1 MPRSESIAGNSLH
14 ALRYTNIFVPCG
26 FCGMHDNASELL
38 KRIRERLRV
47 TARRMTLA
55 EFLFGCVLTAGA
67 IAGLWLAATLI
78 EAGWRLDAPPRTVL
92 LQIVGWTA
100 LGLLAWFPGRPL
112 LILSGLL
119 RDRPLHAV
127 AREIGQRMP
136 RIGDRLVNLLDLS
149 EGRHSKAPPPLLDQA
164 VRMLGAEV
172 EAVSFETIADFSKA
186 KRSLRFAVIP
196 LVLLLAFLAAAP
208 GTFMGASARLLSPG
222 VRFDRPAPFQL
233 DVTPGDVEIA
243 KGASLAI
250 EARATGTARPEFV
263 EIAIRRENEDH
274 VETFRLREDS
284 SGAFRHEIEN
294 VRRPLR
300 YRVAAAPVAS
310 AWHRVSVVDYPL
322 VRSLRIGLRPPAYAG
337 LPAQQLD
344 PDRGDVSGL
353 PGTRVTL
360 DLVLG
365 GSETVRARLAFDDG
379 ASAPLEIHDGR
390 AAGAFAITRNG
401 SYRIVLE
408 NARGVQNHAPIEY
421 AISAEEDRAPSIAL
435 ARPEPDALL
444 DETLQRTLEG
454 SIRDDYGFHD
464 LALFYRL
471 SESRFGAP
479 SDAFEKISLPLPDP
493 RLPDQRLAYDW
504 LIGETTSLDPVPGD
518 VIEYFVRVRDNDA
531 WAGYKAAQT
540 PPRYLRMPSLA
551 ERYESLREEQEGI
564 ESRLLDIMDEAEQLD
579 EQFDKLRDE
588 VRNKQRADWQE
599 QRQLEQIEQRHERME
614 EQVNDLAE
622 QVESMNRAAERN
634 NLLSEETLSLYREMQ
649 QVVEEIDSPELR
661 EAMAQLQ
668 EAIANMDLTQ
678 IQEAV
683 EQFEFSETQ
692 YRERLER
699 TLELFKNLRAQQ
711 SLEEAARRA
720 EELAR
725 QQERM
730 EEETAGLAQQ
740 QETENPSEE
749 TGEGSEADEANEAD
763 APSEQAPE
771 TPAGENES
779 GASEEPSGQERLA
792 ERQESAVEEMQQLE
806 ELMQEAQRRIE
817 EMQRGPARDMQQL
830 NRSMQE
836 QDMPR
841 QLQENADQLRSD
853 QLDEAQSGQQQM
865 QQWLRRLQNDLTNMQ
880 QGMQGA
886 QRQVNLAGLR
896 RALGDVLTLSQEQ
909 EALRKNLLEHVSN
922 QPSLR
927 EDARLQDALSAGF
940 ATVIDSLRSLAKNI
954 PQLSREA
961 QRLSGQALMEME
973 HATSAMTERSVGEAG
988 GHQTASMMHLNELAL
1003 LLAGVLDQ
1011 LMNQQGSGGGGSM
1024 QQVLQQMQQMAQQQQ
1039 QLNQQIQ
1046 QFLNDMQ
1053 GSRLGNDMERRLE
1066 QMRAQ
1071 QQAIRDQLG
1080 QVRRNPE
1087 ARGKL
1092 LGDLDKI
1099 ADDMEETL
1107 RELEARR
1114 VAPRTI
1120 ERQRQILQRLLDAR
1134 RSMHERG
1141 HERRREAREG
1151 QDAPRAAPPDA
1162 LPEDPADK
1170 LHRDLIRALESGYAP
1185 DFEERIRRYFEMLQR
1200 ERQEP

>member
-1 MPRSESIAGNSLH
+1 
-14 ALRYTNIFVPCG
+14 
-26 FCGMHDNASELL
+26 MHDNASELL
-38 KRIRERLRV
+38 KRIRGRLRA

-78 EAGWRLDAPPRTVL
+78 EAGWRLDATPRTVL

-172 EAVSFETIADFSKA
+172 EAVSFETVADFSKA
-186 KRSLRFAVIP
+186 KRSLRFAAIP
-196 LVLLLAFLAAAP
+196 VVLLLAFLAAAP
-208 GTFMGASARLLSPG
+208 GTFTGASARLLSPG
-222 VRFDRPAPFQL
+222 VQFDRPAPFQL

-250 EARATGTARPEFV
+250 EARATGTARPDAV

-274 VETFRLREDS
+274 IETFRLREDS

-322 VRSLRIGLRPPAYAG
+322 VRSLRIALRPPAYAG

-379 ASAPLEIHDGR
+379 ASAPLEINDGR
-390 AAGAFAITRNG
+390 AAGAFAITRSG

-435 ARPEPDALL
+435 ARPEADALL

-479 SDAFEKISLPLPDP
+479 SDAFEKIPLPLPDP

-551 ERYESLREEQEGI
+551 ERYESLREEQEGV

-579 EQFDKLRDE
+579 EQFDELRDE
-588 VRNKQRADWQE
+588 VRNKQRADWEE
-599 QRQLEQIEQRHERME
+599 QRQLEQIEQRHRRME

-730 EEETAGLAQQ
+730 EEETAELAQQ
-740 QETENPSEE
+740 QETENLSEE
-749 TGEGSEADEANEAD
+749 TGEGSEENEAD

-771 TPAGENES
+771 TPAGENET
-779 GASEEPSGQERLA
+779 GAAEEPSGQERLA

-806 ELMQEAQRRIE
+806 ELMKEAQRRIE
-817 EMQRGPARDMQQL
+817 EMQHGPARDMQQL

-841 QLQENADQLRSD
+841 QLRENADQLRSD

-886 QRQVNLAGLR
+886 QRQINLAGLR

-909 EALRKNLLEHVSN
+909 ESLRKNLLEHVSN

-940 ATVIDSLRSLAKNI
+940 ATVIDSLRSLEKNI
-954 PQLSREA
+954 PQLSREV

-973 HATSAMTERSVGEAG
+973 RATSAMTERSVGEAG

-1053 GSRLGNDMERRLE
+1053 GSRLGNDMEQRLA

-1120 ERQRQILQRLLDAR
+1120 QRQRQILQRLLDAQ

-1141 HERRREAREG
+1141 RERRREAREG
-1151 QDAPRAAPPDA
+1151 QDAPRVAPPDA

>member
-1 MPRSESIAGNSLH
+1 
-14 ALRYTNIFVPCG
+14 
-26 FCGMHDNASELL
+26 MHDDSSELL
-38 KRIRERLRV
+38 KRIRGRLRA

-67 IAGLWLAATLI
+67 VAGLWLAATLI
-78 EAGWRLDAPPRTVL
+78 EAGWRLDVTPRAVL
-92 LQIVGWTA
+92 LQIVGWVS
-100 LGLLAWFPGRPL
+100 LGLLIWFPIRPL
-112 LILSGLL
+112 LMLSGLL
-119 RDRPLHAV
+119 RDRPLCVV
-127 AREIGQRMP
+127 AREIGQRIP

-149 EGRHSKAPPPLLDQA
+149 EGRHSDTPPPLLDQA

-172 EAVSFETIADFSKA
+172 DAVSFETVADFSKA
-186 KRSLRFAVIP
+186 KRSLRFAAIP

-208 GTFMGASARLLSPG
+208 GTFTGASARLLSPG
-222 VRFDRPAPFQL
+222 VRFNRPVPFHL
-233 DVTPGDVEIA
+233 DVTPGDIEIA
-243 KGASLAI
+243 KGSALTI
-250 EARATGTARPEFV
+250 EARTTGKERPDV
-263 EIAIRRENEDH
+263 LEIAIRRENEDH
-274 VETFRLREDS
+274 IETLRLREDS
-284 SGAFRHEIEN
+284 SEVFRHEIEN
-294 VRRPLR
+294 VRRSLR
-300 YRVAAAPVAS
+300 YRVTAAPVAS
-310 AWHRVSVVDYPL
+310 AWHRVSVIDYPL
-322 VRSLRIGLRPPAYAG
+322 VRSLRIVLRPPAYAG
-337 LPAQQLD
+337 LPEQRLD
-344 PDRGDVSGL
+344 PDMGDVAGL
-353 PGTRVTL
+353 PGTRVAL
-360 DLVLG
+360 DLVLS
-365 GSETVRARLAFDDG
+365 GSETVRASLAFDDG
-379 ASAPLEIHDGR
+379 ASAPLEINDGR
-390 AAGAFAITRNG
+390 AKGAFTITRNG

-408 NARGVQNHAPIEY
+408 NARGVRNHAPIEY
-421 AISAEEDRAPSIAL
+421 AVSAEEDRAPSILL

-471 SESRFGAP
+471 SESRFGEP
-479 SDAFEKISLPLPDP
+479 SDTFGEIPLPLPDP
-493 RLPDQRLAYDW
+493 RLPDQRLTYDW

-540 PPRYLRMPSLA
+540 PPRFLRTPSLA
-551 ERYESLREEQEGI
+551 ERYESLREEQEGV
-564 ESRLLDIMDEAEQLD
+564 ESRLLDIMDQAEQLD
-579 EQFDKLRDE
+579 EQFDELRDE
-588 VRNKQRADWQE
+588 VRNKQRADWE
-599 QRQLEQIEQRHERME
+599 DQRQLEQIEQQQQRME

-622 QVESMNRAAERN
+622 QVESMNRTAERN

-692 YRERLER
+692 YRQRLER

-720 EELAR
+720 EDLAR

-730 EEETAGLAQQ
+730 EEETAGLQQQ
-740 QETENPSEE
+740 QETENPTDGAE
-749 TGEGSEADEANEAD
+749 

-771 TPAGENES
+771 TSAGDDET
-779 GASEEPSGQERLA
+779 GATEEPSEQERLA
-792 ERQESAVEEMQQLE
+792 RRQESAVEEMQQLE
-806 ELMQEAQRRIE
+806 EVMNEAQRRIG
-817 EMQRGPARDMQQL
+817 EMQHGPARDMQQL
-830 NRSMQE
+830 NRSMRE
-836 QDMPR
+836 QNMPQ
-841 QLQENADQLRSD
+841 QLMENADRLRSG
-853 QLDEAQSGQQQM
+853 QLDEAQSGQQRM
-865 QQWLRRLQNDLTNMQ
+865 QQWLRRLGNDLTDMQ
-880 QGMQGA
+880 ANMQGA
-886 QRQVNLAGLR
+886 QRQINLAGLR
-896 RALGDVLTLSQEQ
+896 RALGDVLMLSQEQ
-909 EALRKNLLEHVSN
+909 EALRKNILKHVSD

-940 ATVIDSLRSLAKNI
+940 ATVIDSLRNLEKNI
-954 PQLSREA
+954 PQLSREV

-973 HATSAMTERSVGEAG
+973 QATSAMTERAVGEAG

-1011 LMNQQGSGGGGSM
+1011 IMNQQGSGGGSSM
-1024 QQVLQQMQQMAQQQQ
+1024 QQVLRQMQQMSQQQQ

-1053 GSRLGNDMERRLE
+1053 GNRLGNDMEQRLQ

-1099 ADDMEETL
+1099 ADDMEKTL
-1107 RELEARR
+1107 RELETRR
-1114 VAPRTI
+1114 VAPQMI
-1120 ERQRQILQRLLDAR
+1120 ERQRQILQRLLDAQ

-1141 HERRREAREG
+1141 RERRRESREG
-1151 QDAPRAAPPDA
+1151 QDMPRAAPPEA

-1185 DFEERIRRYFEMLQR
+1185 DFEERIRRYFEILQR

>member
-1 MPRSESIAGNSLH
+1 MLDKS
-14 ALRYTNIFVPCG
+14 
-26 FCGMHDNASELL
+26 SELL
-38 KRIRERLRV
+38 QRIRGRLRA
-47 TARRMTLA
+47 TARRMTLS

-67 IAGLWLAATLI
+67 VAGLWLAATLI
-78 EAGWRLDAPPRTVL
+78 EAGWRLDATPRGAL
-92 LQIVGWTA
+92 LWIIGCA
-100 LGLLAWFPGRPL
+100 SLGLLSWFLIRPL

-119 RDRPLHAV
+119 RDRPLRIV
-127 AREIGQRMP
+127 AREIEQRMP
-136 RIGDRLVNLLDLS
+136 RVGDRLVNLLDLA
-149 EGRHSKAPPPLLDQA
+149 EGRHSDAPPPLLDEA
-164 VRMLGAEV
+164 VHMLGAEV
-172 EAVSFETIADFSKA
+172 DAVPFETAVDFSKA
-186 KRSLRFAVIP
+186 KRSLRFAAVPVI
-196 LVLLLAFLAAAP
+196 LLLAFLAAAP
-208 GTFMGASARLLSPG
+208 GTFTGASARLLSPG
-222 VRFDRPAPFQL
+222 AHFDRPVPFQL
-233 DVTPGDVEIA
+233 DVTPGDVEIP
-243 KGASLAI
+243 KGSTLTI
-250 EARATGTARPEFV
+250 EARATGKERPDIL

-274 VETFRLREDS
+274 IETLRMREDS
-284 SGAFRHEIEN
+284 TGVFRHEIEN

-300 YRVAAAPVAS
+300 YRVTAASVAS
-310 AWHRVSVVDYPL
+310 AWRRVSIIDYPL
-322 VRSLRIGLRPPAYAG
+322 VRSLRITLRPPAYAG
-337 LPAQQLD
+337 LPVRQLD
-344 PDRGDVSGL
+344 PDMGDVAGL
-353 PGTRVTL
+353 PGTRVEL
-360 DLVLG
+360 DLALG
-365 GSETVRARLAFDDG
+365 GSETVRAVIAFDDG
-379 ASAPLEIHDGR
+379 ASAPLEINDGR

-401 SYRIVLE
+401 AYRIVLE
-408 NARGVQNHAPIEY
+408 NARGAQNHDPIEY
-421 AISAEEDRAPSIAL
+421 AISVEEDRAPSILL

-454 SIRDDYGFHD
+454 IIRDDFGFHD

-471 SESRFGAP
+471 SESRFGEP
-479 SDAFEKISLPLPDP
+479 SDTFEKIPLPLADP
-493 RLPDQRLAYDW
+493 RLPDQRLTYDW

-540 PPRYLRMPSLA
+540 APRFLRTPSLA
-551 ERYESLREEQEGI
+551 ERYESLREEQEGV
-564 ESRLLDIMDEAEQLD
+564 ESRLLDIMDQAEQLD
-579 EQFDKLRDE
+579 EQFDELRDE
-588 VRNKQRADWQE
+588 VRNKQRADWE
-599 QRQLEQIEQRHERME
+599 DQRQLEQIERQQQHME

-622 QVESMNRAAERN
+622 QVESMNRTAERN
-634 NLLSEETLSLYREMQ
+634 NLLSDETLSLYQELQ
-649 QVVEEIDSPELR
+649 QVVEEIDSPEFR

-668 EAIANMDLTQ
+668 EAIAGMDLTQ
-678 IQEAV
+678 IQEAI

-692 YRERLER
+692 YQQRLER

-730 EEETAGLAQQ
+730 EEETAGLQQQ
-740 QETENPSEE
+740 QETENP
-749 TGEGSEADEANEAD
+749 ADEAN

-771 TPAGENES
+771 TPAGEDET
-779 GASEEPSGQERLA
+779 GAPQEPSEQEQLA
-792 ERQESAVEEMQQLE
+792 QRQESAVEEMQQLE
-806 ELMQEAQRRIE
+806 ELMDEAQQRIE
-817 EMQRGPARDMQQL
+817 EMQHGPARDMQEL

-841 QLQENADQLRSD
+841 QLMENADQLRSD
-853 QLDEAQSGQQQM
+853 QLNEAQSGQQRM
-865 QQWLRRLQNDLTNMQ
+865 QQWFRRLQNDLAAMQ
-880 QGMQGA
+880 ASMQGA
-886 QRQVNLAGLR
+886 QRQINLAGLR

-940 ATVIDSLRSLAKNI
+940 ATVIDSLRSLEKNI
-954 PQLSREA
+954 PQLSREV

-973 HATSAMTERSVGEAG
+973 QATSAMTDRAVGEAG

-1011 LMNQQGSGGGGSM
+1011 LMNQQGSGGGDSM
-1024 QQVLQQMQQMAQQQQ
+1024 QQVLRQMQQMAQQQQ

-1046 QFLNDMQ
+1046 QFLNDLQ
-1053 GSRLGNDMERRLE
+1053 GNRLGNNMEQRLQ

-1099 ADDMEETL
+1099 ADDMEKTL
-1107 RELEARR
+1107 RELETRR
-1114 VAPRTI
+1114 VAPQMI
-1120 ERQRQILQRLLDAR
+1120 ERQRQILQRLLDAQ
-1134 RSMHERG
+1134 RSMQERG
-1141 HERRREAREG
+1141 RERRREAREG
-1151 QDAPRAAPPDA
+1151 QDMPRAAPPDA

-1185 DFEERIRRYFEMLQR
+1185 DFEERIRRYFEILQR
-1200 ERQEP
+1200 EGQEP

>member
-1 MPRSESIAGNSLH
+1 
-14 ALRYTNIFVPCG
+14 
-26 FCGMHDNASELL
+26 MHDNASELL
-38 KRIRERLRV
+38 KRIRGRLRA

-67 IAGLWLAATLI
+67 LAGLWLAATLI
-78 EAGWRLDAPPRTVL
+78 EAAWRLNATPRTVL
-92 LQIVGWTA
+92 LQTVGWTA
-100 LGLLAWFPGRPL
+100 LGLLGWFSVRPL
-112 LILSGLL
+112 LILSGFL
-119 RDRPLHAV
+119 RDRSLHAV

-149 EGRHSKAPPPLLDQA
+149 EGRHSAAPPPLLDQA

-172 EAVSFETIADFSKA
+172 EAVSFETVADFSKA
-186 KRSLRFAVIP
+186 KRSLRFAAIP
-196 LVLLLAFLAAAP
+196 VVLLLAFLAAAP
-208 GTFMGASARLLSPG
+208 GTFTGASARLLSPG

-250 EARATGTARPEFV
+250 EARATGTARPDVV

-274 VETFRLREDS
+274 IETLRAREDS

-300 YRVAAAPVAS
+300 YRVTAAPVAS
-310 AWHRVSVVDYPL
+310 AWHRVSVIDYPL
-322 VRSLRIGLRPPAYAG
+322 VRSLRIALRPPAYAG

-344 PDRGDVSGL
+344 PDMGDVAGL

-379 ASAPLEIHDGR
+379 ASTPLEINDGR
-390 AAGAFAITRNG
+390 AAGAFAITRSG

-444 DETLQRTLEG
+444 DETLQRALEG

-471 SESRFGAP
+471 SESRFGEP
-479 SDAFEKISLPLPDP
+479 SDAFEKIPLPLPDP

-551 ERYESLREEQEGI
+551 ERYESLREEQEGV
-564 ESRLLDIMDEAEQLD
+564 ESRLLDIMDQAEQLD
-579 EQFDKLRDE
+579 EQFDELRDE
-588 VRNKQRADWQE
+588 VRNKQRADWEE

-699 TLELFKNLRAQQ
+699 TLELFRNLRAQQ

-730 EEETAGLAQQ
+730 EEETAGLAQR

-749 TGEGSEADEANEAD
+749 ADAGNEGKEANEAN
-763 APSEQAPE
+763 APSEQTPE
-771 TPAGENES
+771 TPAGENET
-779 GASEEPSGQERLA
+779 GASEKPSGQERLA

-806 ELMQEAQRRIE
+806 ELMKEAQRRIE
-817 EMQRGPARDMQQL
+817 EMQQGPARDMQQL
-830 NRSMQE
+830 NRAMQE
-836 QDMPR
+836 QDLPR
-841 QLQENADQLRSD
+841 QLRENADQLRSD

-865 QQWLRRLQNDLTNMQ
+865 QQWLRRLQSDLTDMQ

-886 QRQVNLAGLR
+886 QRQINLAGLR

-940 ATVIDSLRSLAKNI
+940 ATVIDSLRSLEKNI
-954 PQLSREA
+954 PQLSREV

-973 HATSAMTERSVGEAG
+973 QATSAMTERSVGEAG

-1024 QQVLQQMQQMAQQQQ
+1024 QQVLRQMQQMAQQQQ

-1053 GSRLGNDMERRLE
+1053 GSRLGNDMEQRLA

-1114 VAPRTI
+1114 VAPRMI

-1141 HERRREAREG
+1141 RERRRESREG